1 MAEDVTQLLKG
12 FVEKLFGD
20 HNLAAQYVE
29 DPHGTLAAQGI
40 TEHDLT
46 GADVPGAVGEAC
58 RDLNLPSDTRTAL
71 QSYSS
76 GSPSGGYAAPPP
88 PAHSSL
94 PPVEQVMQ
102 NLNYAVSV
110 VYKDDH
116 SITEHITNV
125 DQSTNTNLDIDGNVS
140 GSISVDNHQTN
151 VAATG
156 DHSTAAG
163 GDLNQ
168 ASGDHSQIIDGDNL
182 GQANTGDGAVQVNGE
197 NEGVIN
203 TGVNTGVQSG
213 HDTTNAIVGD
223 HNQAVQEGPGS
234 THEGPINF
242 GDGANVAD
250 LSHATVTDSSVATGG
265 NAANVSHSDL
275 FGSGV
280 SAGDH
285 SPTSGS
291 FSTSTDSHNTDSHN
305 VDSHDTSTTEVNTVN
320 ADHSN
325 VQTEQGPGDANADQ
339 HLHADHTFPHPEPHP
354 VVLEHEAPEHAAL
367 TPDHVLD
374 H

>member
-1 MAEDVTQLLKG
+1 MAADVTQLLTG
-12 FVEKLFGD
+12 FVERLFGD
-20 HNLAAQYVE
+20 HNLATQYAE
-29 DPHGTLAAQGI
+29 DPSGTLAAQGI

-46 GADVPGAVGEAC
+46 GADVPAAVGAAC
-58 RDLNLPSDTRTAL
+58 DNLNLPADTRSAL

-76 GSPSGGYAAPPP
+76 GAPSGGYAAPPP

-125 DQSTNTNLDIDGNVS
+125 DQSTNTNLDIDGNVN
-140 GSISVDNHQTN
+140 GPISVDNHSTN

-168 ASGDHSQIIDGDNL
+168 ATGDHSQIIDGDNF
-182 GQANTGDGAVQVNGE
+182 GQANTGDGAAQVFGSND
-197 NEGVIN
+197 GVIN
-203 TGVNTGVQSG
+203 TGVNTGIQSG
-213 HDTTNAIVGD
+213 HDTTNAVVGD
-223 HNQAVQEGPGS
+223 HNQTVQTGPGGG
-234 THEGPINF
+234 HEGPINF

-250 LSHATVTDSSVATGG
+250 LSHATVTDSSIATGG
-265 NAANVSHSDL
+265 NATNVSHSDL

-280 SAGDH
+280 SSGDH
-285 SPTSGS
+285 SPASGTVVQTSDS
-291 FSTSTDSHNTDSHN
+291 HNIDSHNTDSH
-305 VDSHDTSTTEVNTVN
+305 DTTETNTVN
-320 ADHSN
+320 ADHST
-325 VQTEQGPGDANADQ
+325 VQTEQGPGDADQ
-339 HLHADHTFPHPEPHP
+339 HVHSEQHGFEEPHR
-354 VVLEHEAPEHAAL
+354 VLLEAHHEVPDHGL
-367 TPDHVLD
+367 TPEDHLPT

>member
-1 MAEDVTQLLKG
+1 MAEDVTQLLRS
-12 FVEKLFGD
+12 FVERLFGD
-20 HNLAAQYVE
+20 HNVAAQYVE
-29 DPHGTLAAQGI
+29 DPSGTLAAQGI
-40 TEHDLT
+40 TEHDLS
-46 GADVPGAVGEAC
+46 GVDVPGVVGDVCGEM
-58 RDLNLPSDTRTAL
+58 DLPAGTRTAL

-110 VYKDDH
+110 VYQDDH
-116 SITEHITNV
+116 SITEQITNI
-125 DQSTNTNLDIDGNVS
+125 DQSTNTNLDIDGNVN
-140 GSISVDNHQTN
+140 GSIDVDVDPTN

-156 DHSTAAG
+156 DHSTAAR

-168 ASGDHSQIIDGDNL
+168 ATGAGSQIIDGDNF
-182 GQANTGDGAVQVNGE
+182 GQANTGDGAAQVFGS

-203 TGVNTGVQSG
+203 TGLNTGVQSG

-223 HNQAVQEGPGS
+223 DNQAVQTGPGS
-234 THEGPINF
+234 SQEGPINF

-250 LSHATVTDSSVATGG
+250 LSHATLTDSSVATGG
-265 NAANVSHSDL
+265 NSTNVSHSDL

-280 SAGDH
+280 SAGDG

-291 FSTSTDSHNTDSHN
+291 VTQTADSHNI
-305 VDSHDTSTTEVNTVN
+305 DSHDITNTTEVNTVN
-320 ADHSN
+320 ADHST
-325 VQTEQGPGDANADQ
+325 VQTEQGPGDAEQQVHSEQ
-339 HLHADHTFPHPEPHP
+339 HGFPHPEPHP
-354 VVLEHEAPEHAAL
+354 VLLEAEAPDHGSLAAD
-367 TPDHVLD
+367 DHLPA